1 MNNSAPVVTARAQV
15 YIDIDINGQK
25 MVYDVP
31 TARQMYTAIGDALK
45 ALDAPTAT
53 EDSAPDKKA

>member
-1 MNNSAPVVTARAQV
+1 MNNAAPVVTARPQV

-31 TARQMYTAIGDALK
+31 TARQMYAAIGAALQ

-53 EDSAPDKKA
+53 EDPGTDKKD